1 VAILSQVTK
10 ILIDPKTKKTT
21 GVEFIKKG
29 KLRTV
34 YVRKEVILS
43 AGPINSPQ
51 LLMLSGIGPRDHL
64 KHHGIHVIQD
74 LPVGKNLLEHYGTLG
89 MFIFCRKCLNYFR
102 VYGFHFFTKYI

>member
-1 VAILSQVTK
+1 VAIFSHVTK
-10 ILIDPKTKKTT
+10 ILIDPKTKKTF

-51 LLMLSGIGPRDHL
+51 LLMLSGVGPKDHL
-64 KHHGIHVIQD
+64 KHHHIPLIQD
-74 LPVGKNLLEHYGTLG
+74 LPVGTNLLDHYGTLG
-89 MFIFCRKCLNYFR
+89 MFISNN
-102 VYGFHFFTKYI
+102 KYLY